1 MLALAYNAVLTR
13 FKKILAMRWFFVI
26 WYTVFAILTVYG
38 LFATSP
44 LVVCVSLGVAFSGY
58 VGGLALARM
67 IR

>member
-1 MLALAYNAVLTR
+1 MLAYNTVITR

-38 LFATSP
+38 LFATDP
-44 LVVCVSLGVAFSGY
+44 LVVCVCIGVAFAGY
-58 VGGLALARM
+58 VGGLALGRM